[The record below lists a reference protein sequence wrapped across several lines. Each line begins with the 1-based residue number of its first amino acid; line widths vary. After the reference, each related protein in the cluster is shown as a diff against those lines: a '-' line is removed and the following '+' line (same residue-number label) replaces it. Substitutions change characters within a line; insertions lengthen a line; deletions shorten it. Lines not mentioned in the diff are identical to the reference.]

1 MYLLLHHT
9 LTMCNLLP
17 LALTHGP
24 DSAQN
29 RRNRAAKRATNYNC
43 GRESAESEE
52 FPGISGGFR
61 MQAATLLQCLTV
73 PPSIASASSLYW
85 RVINTSSPLYVF
97 FFTFLVFV
105 DFCVS
110 LYYGGNEVVRTY
122 VEHFGGEEGTEL

>member
-1 MYLLLHHT
+1 MLGFPCIFYASILFASYAYDVQLI
-9 LTMCNLLP
+9 P
-17 LALTHGP
+17 LGTPWP

-29 RRNRAAKRATNYNC
+29 RRDRAAKRATNYNC

-110 LYYGGNEVVRTY
+110 L
-122 VEHFGGEEGTEL
+122 